1 MLAILPT
8 LWETFIKI
16 DLRWLEH
23 HIRNGQPI
31 AISFI
36 NIRGDK
42 SGIAIPTDLKNLFL
56 NPSQSCEFVTFV
68 AK

>member
-16 DLRWLEH
+16 DLKWLDH
-23 HIRNGQPI
+23 QIKNGQPI

-42 SGIAIPTDLKNLFL
+42 LGIAIPTDLKNVLL
-56 NPSQSCEFVTFV
+56 NPSRSC
-68 AK
+68 